1 MKGCDFMPHSYT
13 NLLYDLVFSTKDR
26 RPLIDEFLRSRL
38 YEYLGGTIRGL
49 GGVALEIGGIADHMH
64 LLVKLRQDHA
74 VSAILRDLKANSSGW
89 INQHELI
96 GTRNFAWQTGY
107 GAFTVSESQVEKVK
121 QYIRNQETHHQKST
135 FREEFVALLQAHGI
149 EYDLEHL
156 WR

>member
-1 MKGCDFMPHSYT
+1 MPHSYT
-13 NLLYDLVFSTKDR
+13 NLLYHLVFSTKDR
-26 RPLIDEFLRSRL
+26 RPLIDESLRSRL

-49 GGVALEIGGIADHMH
+49 GGIALEIGGIADHMH
-64 LLVKLRQDHA
+64 LLVRLRQDHA
-74 VSAILRDLKANSSGW
+74 VSAVLRDLKANSSGW

-96 GTRNFAWQTGY
+96 GTQSFAWQTGY

-121 QYIRNQETHHQKST
+121 QYIRNQEAHHHKST

-156 WR
+156 WK